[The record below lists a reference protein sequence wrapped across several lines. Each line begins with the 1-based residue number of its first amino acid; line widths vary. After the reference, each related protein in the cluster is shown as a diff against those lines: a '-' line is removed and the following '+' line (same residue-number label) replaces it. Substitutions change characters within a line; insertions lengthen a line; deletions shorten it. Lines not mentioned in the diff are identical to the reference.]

1 KGAEIYC
8 GASTERQAWEVFKS
22 ARLMATWN
30 EEYKSAFGLVSGA
43 KNLSVPATNSK
54 FESFI
59 DNPGEGIKELW
70 SAYNPFKIYH
80 CSPE

>member
-1 KGAEIYC
+1 
-8 GASTERQAWEVFKS
+8 
-22 ARLMATWN
+22 
-30 EEYKSAFGLVSGA
+30 LVSGA